1 MAGEWRIYL
10 ISFILVLALTV
21 DVAGGLEVKINF
33 QPRTAQ
39 MPEGY
44 LPDYGE
50 TFADRG
56 NGFSYGW
63 DTDVQGGA
71 GERNYSSD
79 QRYDTLIEMP
89 GEEPITWEIEV
100 PNGGY
105 DVFLACGDPQYTDQ
119 ISNFNVEGTLL
130 VDPDGR
136 DNFDEY
142 DVQVIVTDGRLTI
155 QTSPG
160 GAKRKIMFVHIT
172 RFEIFKAYGPVPKD
186 GAIHPDKWVTLS
198 WLPGD
203 AAVSHNVYLGDNF
216 DDVNDGTA
224 DTFRDNQPD
233 TSFIA
238 GTFGH
243 PYPDGLVPGKTYYWR
258 IDEVNDVHPDKLWKG
273 DVWRFTVPLQT
284 AYDPDPPDGSTFV
297 DLDIVLKWSAG
308 FGALSHHLYLGT
320 DEEAVVNATTASPQ
334 YKGSETTTSF
344 SPGILDKGKTYYWRV
359 DEQDSV
365 TTHKGYVW
373 SFTTIPDIPITD
385 PNLLCWWKFED
396 DSDVVAID
404 YSGHDHHGVIQGASL
419 TLEGRV
425 GASLNF
431 GGDGDYV
438 VDEDAENYLNGLRAL
453 TVCMWIK
460 CRDIGLYG
468 IDRGFINGEEPSRRD
483 WAVTMR
489 YDRSGY
495 RGGGVRVVKM
505 GVRSSPP
512 VYQQELESS
521 NNIQTT
527 DWQHVTM
534 TWSSGEVIRFY
545 VNGKE
550 DTPTFNSPPSATGGT
565 VTACTKLI
573 VGKGGEDLGTTLG
586 WNGLIDDVHIY
597 NKVLTEDQIKEVMRG
612 ESDLAW
618 NPRPANGSTPDLH
631 RALPLSWSPGDWA
644 AQHDVYFGTDKN
656 AVANADTFDTAGVYR
671 GRQAATSYTP
681 AAGVEW
687 GTGPYY
693 WRIDEYNTD
702 KTISKG
708 RVWQFTVA
716 DFILVDDFEH
726 YDANCSRVYYNWR
739 DGLKFDANPAC
750 GVQAYPGNGTGAIV
764 GNESSPWVEQT
775 IVHGGKQSM
784 PYYYDN
790 SKQDLLKYSEAKM
803 TLSYPRN
810 WTEQGAR
817 ALTLWFR
824 GYPAGFKEGPAGTY
838 AMAAS
843 GADIWSLADEF
854 RYVYKRLSGAGSI
867 SAQVLSVDNTH
878 DQAKAGVM
886 IRRTLD
892 PSSPFAAVYITP
904 GNGCRF
910 QGRLSLG
917 AQATSDASVATP
929 EQRAIRAPY
938 WVKLERD
945 SSNNFYGYY
954 SSDGISWQAMA
965 WNPQNIPMPTD
976 VYIGLALTSH
986 NVNAVCKAEFSDVK
1000 TTGSVSPLTWT
1011 NAVIGTTM
1019 PSNDPEPMYVAVA
1032 NSTGTPAAVYHTDLN
1047 AAQIDTWTQWNINL
1061 KDFADQGVNLADV
1074 NSIAI
1079 GFGDRNNLQTGGSG
1093 KMYFDDIR
1101 LYRPRCLPEL
1111 AKPAADLSNDCVVN
1125 YADLEIL
1132 AWQWLASGADL
1143 ASDLDADNDV
1153 DLADYGILADAW
1165 LDELLWPPLAPANG
1179 RGTLAE
1185 RRGLIGPLLRPR
1197 AR

>member
-1 MAGEWRIYL
+1 MCRGFICL
-10 ISFILVLALTV
+10 ISFVLAPGLAV

-33 QPRTAQ
+33 QPQTAQ
-39 MPEGY
+39 IPAGY

-50 TFADRG
+50 MFADRG

-63 DTDVQGGA
+63 DTDVQGGV

-79 QRYDTLIEMP
+79 QRYDTLIEMQ
-89 GEEPITWEIEV
+89 GELPITWEIEV

-119 ISNFNVEGTLL
+119 ISNFNVEGNIL

-136 DNFDEY
+136 DNYDEY
-142 DVQVIVTDGRLTI
+142 GVKAIVTDGRLTI
-155 QTSPG
+155 QTMPG
-160 GAKRKIMFVHIT
+160 GAKRKVMFVHIT

-186 GAIHPDKWVTLS
+186 GAIHPDEWVTLG
-198 WLPGD
+198 WLPGN
-203 AAVSHNVYLGDNF
+203 AVVSHNVYLGDNLN
-216 DDVNDGTA
+216 DVNDGTG
-224 DTFRDNQPD
+224 DTFQGNQPD

-238 GTFGH
+238 GTAGH

-273 DVWRFTVPLQT
+273 DVWRFTVPVQT
-284 AYDPDPPDGSTFV
+284 AYDPDPPDGAEFI
-297 DLDIVLKWSAG
+297 DLDVVLKWSAG
-308 FGALSHHLYLGT
+308 FRALSHHLYFGT
-320 DEEAVVNATTASPQ
+320 DEEAVVNGTTASPE
-334 YKGSETTTSF
+334 YKGPETTTF
-344 SPGILDKGKTYYWRV
+344 FTPGALDKGKTYYWRV

-365 TTHKGYVW
+365 ATHKGYVW
-373 SFTTIPDIPITD
+373 TFTTVPNIPITD
-385 PNLLCWWKFED
+385 PNLLCWWKFEGD
-396 DSDVVAID
+396 CDVVAID

-419 TLEGRV
+419 AMEGRV
-425 GASLNF
+425 GAALDF

-460 CRDIGLYG
+460 CRDIGMYG
-468 IDRGFINGEEPSRRD
+468 IDRGFINCEEPSRRD

-512 VYQQELESS
+512 LYQNELESS
-521 NNIQTT
+521 NNVQTT
-527 DWQHVTM
+527 EWQHVAM
-534 TWSSGEVIRFY
+534 TWSSGEVLRFY

-550 DTPTFNSPPSATGGT
+550 DTPTFNSLPSDANSA

-597 NKVLTEDQIKEVMRG
+597 NKVLAEDEIKELMRG

-618 NPRPANGSTPDLH
+618 NASPANGSTPDLH

-644 AQHDVYFGTDKN
+644 TQHDVYFGTDRN
-656 AVANADTFDTAGVYR
+656 AVANADTSDTTGIYR
-671 GRQAATSYTP
+671 GRQPLPAQGYTP
-681 AAGVEW
+681 AEGVEW

-716 DFILVDDFEH
+716 DFILVDDFED
-726 YDANCSRVYYNWR
+726 YNNYSPDRVFQTWI
-739 DGLKFDANPAC
+739 DGLGYTEPL
-750 GVQAYPGNGTGAIV
+750 PGRAGNNTGAQV
-764 GNESSPWVEQT
+764 GNDIWNPQSQHYQGDIVETT
-775 IVHGGKQSM
+775 IVHERKQSM

-790 SKQDLLKYSEAKM
+790 NRQGFLKYSEAKM
-803 TLSYPRN
+803 ALSYPRC
-810 WTEQGAR
+810 WTEQGVR

-824 GYPAGFKEGPAGTY
+824 GCPAGFKEGPAGTY
-838 AMAAS
+838 TLAAS

-854 RYVYKRLSGAGSI
+854 RYACKQLSGAGSI
-867 SAQVLSVDNTH
+867 SAQVLSVQNTN

-910 QGRLSLG
+910 QGRLSLT
-917 AQATSDASVATP
+917 AEATSDASAATP

-938 WVKLERD
+938 WVKIERD
-945 SSNNFYGYY
+945 GSNNFNGYY
-954 SSDGISWQAMA
+954 SSDGVNWHAMA
-965 WNPQNIPMPTD
+965 WNPQNIPMPTN

-986 NVNAVCKAEFSDVK
+986 NANAVCKAQFSGVK
-1000 TTGSVSPLTWT
+1000 TAGSVTPATWT
-1011 NAVIGTTM
+1011 NEVIGTTM
-1019 PSNDPEPMYVAVA
+1019 PSNDPEPMYVAIA
-1032 NSTGTPAAVYHTDLN
+1032 NKTGKSAVVYHNDSS
-1047 AAQIDTWTQWNINL
+1047 AAQTDTWTQWNIDL
-1061 KDFADQGVNLADV
+1061 KDFAGQGVNLTDV

-1079 GFGDRNNLQTGGSG
+1079 GLGRHDNPQAGGSG
-1093 KMYFDDIR
+1093 LMYFDDVR
-1101 LYRPRCLPEL
+1101 LYRPRCVPDKLNL
-1111 AKPAADLSNDCVVN
+1111 SQADLNKDCVVDLRDLDMMADDWLTSGPAAN
-1125 YADLEIL
+1125 PNADGMVDFKDYAVL
-1132 AWQWLASGADL
+1132 ADQWL
-1143 ASDLDADNDV
+1143 
-1153 DLADYGILADAW
+1153 
-1165 LDELLWPPLAPANG
+1165 EEKLWP
-1179 RGTLAE
+1179 
-1185 RRGLIGPLLRPR
+1185 
-1197 AR
+1197 